1 MRDVRRT
8 HDDRRKV
15 ERPGMSALERR
26 VGRLEAALGA
36 DSGGCDRCCGTLIV
50 VRDALTGEIRSASWN
65 GEPLSEEALRE
76 RQTERECPL
85 CGRKL
90 DPEPT
95 PVIEV
100 AGAHRRSL

>member
-1 MRDVRRT
+1 
-8 HDDRRKV
+8 
-15 ERPGMSALERR
+15 LERR

-36 DSGGCDRCCGTLIV
+36 DGGGCHRCLGTMIV
-50 VRDALTGEIRSASWN
+50 VRDALTGEFRSASWN

-90 DPEPT
+90 DPELV
-95 PVIEV
+95 PVIEIE
-100 AGAHRRSL
+100 GARRRSL

>member
-1 MRDVRRT
+1 
-8 HDDRRKV
+8 
-15 ERPGMSALERR
+15 MSAMERR
-26 VGRLEAALGA
+26 VRCLEAALGG
-36 DSGGCDRCCGTLIV
+36 DGGGCHGCCGTLIV

-90 DPEPT
+90 DSEPT

-100 AGAHRRSL
+100 AGARRRSS

>member
-1 MRDVRRT
+1 
-8 HDDRRKV
+8 
-15 ERPGMSALERR
+15 MSALERR
-26 VGRLEAALGA
+26 VRRLEAALGG
-36 DSGGCDRCCGTLIV
+36 DGGGCHGCCGTLIV

-65 GEPLSEEALRE
+65 GKSLSEEALRE

-90 DPEPT
+90 DSEPT

-100 AGAHRRSL
+100 AGARRRSL

>member
-1 MRDVRRT
+1 
-8 HDDRRKV
+8 
-15 ERPGMSALERR
+15 MSALERR
-26 VGRLEAALGA
+26 VRSLEAALGA
-36 DSGGCDRCCGTLIV
+36 DGGGCHRCLGTLIV
-50 VRDALTGEIRSASWN
+50 VSDALTGEIRSASWN

-90 DPEPT
+90 DSEPT

-100 AGAHRRSL
+100 AGARRRSL